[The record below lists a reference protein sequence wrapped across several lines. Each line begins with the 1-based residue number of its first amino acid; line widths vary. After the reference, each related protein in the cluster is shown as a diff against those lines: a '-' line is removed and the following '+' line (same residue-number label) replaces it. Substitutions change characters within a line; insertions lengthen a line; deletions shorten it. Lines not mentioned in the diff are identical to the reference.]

1 MMNNSGPIG
10 ELLKRGKQKY
20 GKQSML
26 VDMLNTFGLG
36 TDKAPYFCHKELS
49 WNSKQGW
56 YEFACVRPAV
66 EI

>member
-26 VDMLNTFGLG
+26 VDTLNTFGLG

-49 WNSKQGW
+49 
-56 YEFACVRPAV
+56 
-66 EI
+66 